1 MHEPDPRDPI
11 VDRVREIR
19 VRLSEQFGHDPVEL
33 GQHLRELQ
41 ASYTGP
47 LISIDDVERRK
58 DDKSAA

>member
-19 VRLSEQFGHDPVEL
+19 MRLSEQFGHDPVEL
-33 GQHLRELQ
+33 GKHLRELQ

-47 LISIDDVERRK
+47 LISIDE
-58 DDKSAA
+58 